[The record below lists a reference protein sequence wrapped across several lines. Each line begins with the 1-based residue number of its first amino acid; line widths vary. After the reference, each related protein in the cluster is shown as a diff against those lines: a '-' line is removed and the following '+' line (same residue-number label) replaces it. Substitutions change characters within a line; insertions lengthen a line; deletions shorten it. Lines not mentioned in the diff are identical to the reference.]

1 MEEGDMTC
9 VNLVLVVVAA
19 FLVWLFRELNR
30 PGPR

>member
-1 MEEGDMTC
+1 MEEGDMTWLD
-9 VNLVLVVVAA
+9 LVLAVVAA